1 MHGPIDRRERSNPGP
16 VERVGL
22 QVVRDSTFFTEWME
36 PVGALTLEEQQM
48 LDRVKQNFESLME
61 DPPMLEN
68 TVKMVILSP
77 LLDLAGFYRSPYS
90 IETEP
95 SIELTATDGAQIV
108 RGRIDVFVLQ
118 QRLRLL
124 VIESK
129 RSDFSVTRGL
139 PQALSYMLANPTK
152 GIPSFGLIMNGNEF
166 LFVKAIAHPIAQYA
180 TSRLFSLIN
189 PGNELQNIL
198 RILKQLPYS
207 ETATSKFPK
216 SYPPHQ

>member
-1 MHGPIDRRERSNPGP
+1 MMVQSIAAEEVTLAQLRETF
-16 VERVGL
+16 GL
-22 QVVRDSTFFTEWME
+22 QVVRDSTFFTEWMQ
-36 PVGALTLEEQQM
+36 PSVALTPEEQQM

-68 TVKMVILSP
+68 TVKMVVLSP

-95 SIELTATDGAQIV
+95 SVELTATDGDTIV
-108 RGRIDVFVLQ
+108 RGRINVLVLQ
-118 QRLRLL
+118 QRLWLL

-139 PQALSYMLANPTK
+139 PQALSHMLANPTK
-152 GIPSFGLIMNGNEF
+152 ESPSFGLIMNGNEF
-166 LFVKAIAHPIAQYA
+166 LFVKAIAHLSAQYA

-189 PGNELQNIL
+189 PGNELQDIL
-198 RILKQLPYS
+198 RIMKAL
-207 ETATSKFPK
+207 
-216 SYPPHQ
+216 

>member
-1 MHGPIDRRERSNPGP
+1 MVQSIAAKEVTLAQLRETF
-16 VERVGL
+16 GL
-22 QVVRDSTFFTEWME
+22 KVVRDSNFFTEWMQ
-36 PVGALTLEEQQM
+36 PSVALPPEEQQM

-68 TVKMVILSP
+68 TVKMVVLSP
-77 LLDLAGFYRSPYS
+77 LLDLSGFYRSPYS

-95 SIELTATDGAQIV
+95 SIELMATDGDTIV
-108 RGRIDVFVLQ
+108 RGRIDVLVLQ
-118 QRLRLL
+118 QRLWLL

-152 GIPSFGLIMNGNEF
+152 ESPSFGLIMNGNEF
-166 LFVKAIAHPIAQYA
+166 LFVKAIAHPSAQYA

-189 PGNELQNIL
+189 PGNELQDIL
-198 RILKQLPYS
+198 RIMKAL
-207 ETATSKFPK
+207 
-216 SYPPHQ
+216 

>member
-1 MHGPIDRRERSNPGP
+1 MVQSIAAKEVTLAQLRQTF
-16 VERVGL
+16 GL
-22 QVVRDSTFFTEWME
+22 QVLRDPKFFSEWVNPKIE
-36 PVGALTLEEQQM
+36 LTPAEQQT

-68 TVKMVILSP
+68 TVKMVVLSP

-95 SIELTATDGAQIV
+95 GIELTATDGDTTV
-108 RGRIDVFVLQ
+108 RGRIDVLVLQ
-118 QRLRLL
+118 QHLWLL

-152 GIPSFGLIMNGNEF
+152 DKPSFGLIMNGNEF
-166 LFVKAIAHPIAQYA
+166 LFVKAIAHPGAQYG

-189 PGNELQNIL
+189 PNNELQD
-198 RILKQLPYS
+198 ILKIMKVL
-207 ETATSKFPK
+207 
-216 SYPPHQ
+216 

>member
-1 MHGPIDRRERSNPGP
+1 MVQSITAKEVTLAQLRDTF
-16 VERVGL
+16 GL
-22 QVVRDSTFFTEWME
+22 QVVRDSAFFTEWIQ
-36 PVGALTLEEQQM
+36 PSVTLTLEEQQT

-95 SIELTATDGAQIV
+95 SVELTATDGDTIV
-108 RGRIDVFVLQ
+108 RGRIDVLVLQ
-118 QRLRLL
+118 KHLWLL

-139 PQALSYMLANPTK
+139 PQVLSYMLANPTK
-152 GIPSFGLIMNGNEF
+152 DTPSFGLIMNGNEF
-166 LFVKAIAHPIAQYA
+166 LFVKAIAYPSAQYA
-180 TSRLFSLIN
+180 TSRIFSLVN
-189 PGNELQNIL
+189 PNNELHD
-198 RILKQLPYS
+198 ILKVMKVL
-207 ETATSKFPK
+207 
-216 SYPPHQ
+216 

>member
-1 MHGPIDRRERSNPGP
+1 MVQSIAAKEVTLAQLRETF
-16 VERVGL
+16 GL
-22 QVVRDSTFFTEWME
+22 KVVRDSNFFTEWMQ
-36 PVGALTLEEQQM
+36 PLATLTSEEQQM

-68 TVKMVILSP
+68 TVKMVVLSP

-95 SIELTATDGAQIV
+95 SIELTATDGDTIV
-108 RGRIDVFVLQ
+108 RGRIDVLVLQ
-118 QRLRLL
+118 QRLWLL

-152 GIPSFGLIMNGNEF
+152 ESPSFGLIMNGNDF
-166 LFVKAIAHPIAQYA
+166 LFVKAIAQYA

-189 PGNELQNIL
+189 PGNELQDIL
-198 RILKQLPYS
+198 RIMKTL
-207 ETATSKFPK
+207 
-216 SYPPHQ
+216 

>member
-1 MHGPIDRRERSNPGP
+1 MVQSIAAKEVTLAQLRETF
-16 VERVGL
+16 GL
-22 QVVRDSTFFTEWME
+22 QVVRDSNFFTEWMQ
-36 PVGALTLEEQQM
+36 PSVALTPEEQQM

-68 TVKMVILSP
+68 TVKMVVLSP

-95 SIELTATDGAQIV
+95 SIELTATDGDTIV
-108 RGRIDVFVLQ
+108 RGRIDVLVLQ
-118 QRLRLL
+118 QRLWLL

-152 GIPSFGLIMNGNEF
+152 ESPSFGLIMNGNEF
-166 LFVKAIAHPIAQYA
+166 LFVKAIAHPTSQYA

-189 PGNELQNIL
+189 PGNELYD
-198 RILKQLPYS
+198 ILKIVKTL
-207 ETATSKFPK
+207 
-216 SYPPHQ
+216 

>member
-1 MHGPIDRRERSNPGP
+1 MVQSIAAKEVTLAQLRETC
-16 VERVGL
+16 GL
-22 QVVRDSTFFTEWME
+22 QVVRDSKFFTEWMQ
-36 PVGALTLEEQQM
+36 PSVALPPQEQQM

-68 TVKMVILSP
+68 TVKRVVLSP

-95 SIELTATDGAQIV
+95 SIELTATDGDTIV
-108 RGRIDVFVLQ
+108 RGRIDVLVLQ
-118 QRLRLL
+118 QRLWLL

-152 GIPSFGLIMNGNEF
+152 ETPSFGLIMNGNEF

-180 TSRLFSLIN
+180 TYRLFSLIN
-189 PGNELQNIL
+189 PGNELYDIVKTL
-198 RILKQLPYS
+198 
-207 ETATSKFPK
+207 
-216 SYPPHQ
+216 

>member
-1 MHGPIDRRERSNPGP
+1 MVQSIAAKEVTLAQLRETF
-16 VERVGL
+16 GL
-22 QVVRDSTFFTEWME
+22 KVVRDSNFFTEWMQ
-36 PVGALTLEEQQM
+36 PLATLTSEEQQM

-68 TVKMVILSP
+68 TVKMVVLSP

-95 SIELTATDGAQIV
+95 SIELTATDGDTIV
-108 RGRIDVFVLQ
+108 RGRIDVLVLQ
-118 QRLRLL
+118 QRLWLL

-152 GIPSFGLIMNGNEF
+152 ESPSFGLIMNGNDF

-189 PGNELQNIL
+189 PGNELQDIL
-198 RILKQLPYS
+198 RIMKTL
-207 ETATSKFPK
+207 
-216 SYPPHQ
+216 